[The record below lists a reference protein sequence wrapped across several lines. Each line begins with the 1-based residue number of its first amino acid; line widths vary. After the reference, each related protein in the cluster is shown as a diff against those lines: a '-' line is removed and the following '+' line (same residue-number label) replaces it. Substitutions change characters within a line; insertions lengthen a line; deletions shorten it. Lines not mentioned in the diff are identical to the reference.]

1 MYIGDHR
8 TKHPIRAFRTPA
20 EPVVIP
26 KGKTLHD
33 VRTRAEPAYRF
44 PIAMRV
50 EARNNVAMHIFEYAG
65 ETLYMHFAHG
75 LMEATMGIEPEYG
88 SR

>member
-1 MYIGDHR
+1 MYIGDRR
-8 TKHPIRAFRTPA
+8 TKHAIRAFRSPA
-20 EPVVIP
+20 HVVVIP

-33 VRTRAEPAYRF
+33 VRTSAEPGYRF
-44 PIAMRV
+44 PMAMRV

-75 LMEATMGIEPEYG
+75 LMEATTGIEPEYG